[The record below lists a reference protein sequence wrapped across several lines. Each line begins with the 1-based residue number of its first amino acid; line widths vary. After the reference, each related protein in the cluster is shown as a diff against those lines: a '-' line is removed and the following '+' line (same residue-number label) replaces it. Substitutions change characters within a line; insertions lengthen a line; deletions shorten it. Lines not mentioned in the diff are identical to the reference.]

1 MTEQIKSND
10 EFEDWLEGD
19 YISLKPGETR
29 NLEFKTVSGQIVEER
44 SKFTDKLQKKVLW
57 YVVDVDR
64 HNGKEKKFSI
74 SRSHA
79 KSIYAVLK
87 DGHKVL
93 AISRIGS
100 GPKDTKYTVKGLGT

>member
-1 MTEQIKSND
+1 MTQQENLNN

-29 NLEFKTVSGQIVEER
+29 NLEFKTVAGEIVEEH

-57 YVVDVDR
+57 HVVDI
-64 HNGKEKKFSI
+64 GKEKKFSI

-93 AISRIGS
+93 AITRIGS
-100 GPKDTKYTVKGLGT
+100 GPKDTKYTVKGLET